1 MKHIVLGKDE
11 FTMELF
17 YKEKDKRKTDQW
29 DHLALLKLSFYIIKG
44 KSQYDEDKVGIVW
57 NLYKI
62 KNYGR
67 YFGIFSIKYWVQ
79 VS

>member
-1 MKHIVLGKDE
+1 M
-11 FTMELF
+11 
-17 YKEKDKRKTDQW
+17 RP
-29 DHLALLKLSFYIIKG
+29 LALLKLSFYIIKG

-67 YFGIFSIKYWVQ
+67 YFGIFLYQ
-79 VS
+79 VLSTSSL